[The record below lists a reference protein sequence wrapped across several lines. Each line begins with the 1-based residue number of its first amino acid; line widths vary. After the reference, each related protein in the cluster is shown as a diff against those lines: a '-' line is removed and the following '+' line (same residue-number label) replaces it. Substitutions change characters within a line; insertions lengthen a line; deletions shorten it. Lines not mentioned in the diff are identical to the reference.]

1 MTGPKAGAVMA
12 TGGEVPTRAATY
24 DEAFFS
30 TPDAKTVN
38 KVASYVKSNSEP
50 HAYSD
55 NWIAL
60 ATGLSHAGQDLYLN
74 NKSGSEFIKS
84 AQDAANK

>member
-1 MTGPKAGAVMA
+1 MA

-30 TPDAKTVN
+30 TPEAKTVN
-38 KVASYVKSNSEP
+38 KIADYVKSNSEP
-50 HAYSD
+50 HTYAD
-55 NWIAL
+55 NWIAV
-60 ATGLSHAGQDLYLN
+60 ATGLSQAGQDLYLN
-74 NKSGSEFIKS
+74 KKSGSDFITS